1 MAVKV
6 TPLGDR
12 VLVKR
17 LEPQQKTKGGIV
29 LPDSAQEKPKE
40 AEVMAVGPG
49 KVNEKGERV
58 PVYVKVGDKVVF
70 TSYAG
75 TEIKVDG
82 EEYLIMREEDILAK
96 LEK

>member
-1 MAVKV
+1 MATKV

-29 LPDSAQEKPKE
+29 LPDTAQEKPKE
-40 AEVMAVGPG
+40 GEVIAVGPG
-49 KVNEKGERV
+49 KVNEKGDRT
-58 PVYVKVGDKVVF
+58 PLGLKVGDKIIF

-75 TEIKVDG
+75 TEIKLDG
-82 EEYLIMREEDILAK
+82 EELLIMREDDILATY
-96 LEK
+96 

>member
-17 LEPQQKTKGGIV
+17 LEPLQKTKGGIV

-49 KVNEKGERV
+49 KVNDKGERV

>member
-29 LPDSAQEKPKE
+29 LPDTAQEKPKE
-40 AEVMAVGPG
+40 AEVISVGSG
-49 KVNEKGERV
+49 KVNDKGERIALN
-58 PVYVKVGDKVVF
+58 VKPGDKIIF

-75 TEIKVDG
+75 TEIKIEG
-82 EEYLIMREEDILAK
+82 EEYLIMREEDILAIINK
-96 LEK
+96 